1 MCIKGK
7 VKPEKNVQYTVQYT
21 AQKKVIHS
29 IPEFIHFLQLLYSVQ
44 LQNEGC
50 KFKIMFIMYKEKV
63 TESPHRSLYP
73 RNFRHFSRHKF
84 LGQKQTS
91 CSITPTHDGVLFP
104 SQDDGVQRPPG
115 LDHPKTRGKGE
126 GRLGE
131 GGGGGQR
138 RRKSA
143 F

>member
-1 MCIKGK
+1 MCIKSK

-63 TESPHRSLYP
+63 TESPH
-73 RNFRHFSRHKF
+73 
-84 LGQKQTS
+84 
-91 CSITPTHDGVLFP
+91 
-104 SQDDGVQRPPG
+104 
-115 LDHPKTRGKGE
+115 
-126 GRLGE
+126 
-131 GGGGGQR
+131 
-138 RRKSA
+138 
-143 F
+143 